1 MNPVETYLKNLH
13 SDYSSGA
20 VTGETSGYGH
30 LQVLLNELGKSLK
43 PKVRCQ
49 IQLKNKGS
57 GQPDG
62 GFFTADQFRKLADE
76 APLEGQP
83 PARGAI
89 EIKGPEENLDD
100 TIEDKQV
107 KEVYLPKY
115 RLVLATNY
123 WDFRLLTQTKTGES
137 QVLESFRLANSAEE
151 FWRSAAHPQK
161 AASELGEEFAEY
173 LMRVMLHNAPL
184 SEPKDVAWFL
194 ASYARDARARMAKA
208 EVDALANIRTALEE
222 ALGLKFEGEK
232 GEHFF
237 RSTLVQ
243 TLFYGIFS
251 AWVLWSKQKKS
262 APDRNGSQESFKAT
276 GHLAEPTTNY
286 KAPNT
291 PQSASVFDW
300 RLTQYYLRVP
310 ILRKL
315 FYEVADPGKLEAV
328 KLSEVLEWSAAALNR
343 VQSAEFFSKFEE
355 EHAVQYFYEPF
366 LEAFDPELR
375 KDLGVWYTPREIVQY
390 MVARVD
396 TVLRTELDIA
406 DGLADPRVYVLDPC
420 CGTGAY
426 LVEVLKRIHQTLKEK
441 GNNALVAD
449 ELKNAAIHRV
459 FGFEILPAP
468 FVVSH
473 LQIGLLLQNLDAP
486 LAEQASERVGVY
498 LTNSLTGWEPPKG
511 PKRQVVL
518 WPELE
523 AERKNAD
530 DIKQSTPI
538 LVILG
543 NPPYNGFAGVSG
555 EEEEGLL
562 DLYKGGLKEWGIT
575 KNYLDDLYVRFFRV
589 AERRIAEKTRQG
601 IVCYIS
607 NFSYV
612 DDPTYVVMRKGFLE
626 RFNSI
631 WIDSM
636 NGDSR
641 QTGKQTPE
649 GNPDPSVFST
659 DYNREGIRKGT
670 AISLFI
676 RKQEIDKPS
685 KVRFR
690 HFWGVNKKADLL
702 ASLRTKSFDSQY
714 SISSPDKSNRFSFRP
729 SSNADEYGIWP
740 SLAELCDAEPMLG
753 LNDNRGQATHDFLK
767 SGIAKRMKAYYDASI
782 SFEQIRSLHQGLVTN
797 AAGFDAKAIR
807 SRLQKESKFQ
817 EGNICRF
824 WFKPFDLRWAYIERI
839 GNLWNRIRPELLDQ
853 AWSGNHF
860 LLSRRH
866 APKSPDGAAV
876 YFSDNISD
884 QHALNTDAY
893 FIPVLIRKKAIKGDG
908 EQHTLD
914 FKGDRKDNQQTAN
927 LSDKAREYLTRLGI
941 KNPDG
946 NMENAALIWMH
957 ALAIGFDPL
966 YLVENADG
974 IRQDWPRVPLPK
986 TESTL
991 RYSASLGTQIAKLLD
1006 TETEV
1011 KGVTSGTIAPEMK
1024 NVAEPSHAEGKQL
1037 RADRGDL
1044 ELTAGWGHGGKDGVT
1059 MPGKGKIVRRD
1070 YTKDELKALERGAK
1084 ARGLAVKE
1092 SLKHLGEATCD
1103 IYLNDVAYWKNVPE
1117 KVWDYTIGGYQVIKK
1132 WLSYREKDLLGRSL
1146 TGEEVK
1152 EVMNMAR
1159 RISAILWLEPKLNE
1173 NYRNVK
1179 KASWKW

>member
-1 MNPVETYLKNLH
+1 MNPVETYLKDLH
-13 SDYSSGA
+13 QDYLSGA

-30 LQVLLNELGKSLK
+30 LQVLLNELGRSLK

-49 IQLKNKGS
+49 IQLKNKGA

-62 GFFTADQFRKLADE
+62 GFFTADQFRKMADD
-76 APLEGQP
+76 APLEGQL

-107 KEVYLPKY
+107 KEIYLPKY
-115 RLVLATNY
+115 RLVLATNF
-123 WDFRLLTQTKTGES
+123 WDFRLLTYTKTGET
-137 QVLESFRLANSAEE
+137 QILETFRLANSAED
-151 FWRSAAHPQK
+151 FWRTAAHPQK
-161 AASELGEEFAEY
+161 AASDRGEEFTEY
-173 LMRVMLHNAPL
+173 LKRVMLHNAPL
-184 SEPKDVAWFL
+184 CEPKDVAWFL

-262 APDRNGSQESFKAT
+262 AAGRNGSQQSLKAT
-276 GHLAEPTTNY
+276 GHLAEPPTPY
-286 KAPNT
+286 KASNT

-315 FYEVADPGKLEAV
+315 FHEVADPGQLEAV
-328 KLSEVLEWSAAALNR
+328 RLSEVLEWSANALNR
-343 VQSAEFFSKFEE
+343 VQSSEFFSKFEE

-449 ELKNAAIHRV
+449 ELKNAAMHRV

-486 LAEQASERVGVY
+486 LSEKGSDRVGVY
-498 LTNSLTGWEPPKG
+498 LTNSLTGWEPPKE
-511 PKRQVVL
+511 PKTQVVL
-518 WPELE
+518 WAELE

-543 NPPYNGFAGVSG
+543 NPPYNAFAGTSPA
-555 EEEEGLL
+555 EEEGLVET
-562 DLYKGGLKEWGIT
+562 YKEGLVKEWGI
-575 KNYLDDLYVRFFRV
+575 KKFNLDDLYVRFFRL
-589 AERRIAEKTRQG
+589 AERRIIEKTGQG
-601 IVCYIS
+601 VVCYIS
-607 NFSYV
+607 NFSYL
-612 DDPTYVVMRKGFLE
+612 DDPSFVVMRK
-626 RFNSI
+626 RFTQEFDRL
-631 WIDSM
+631 WFDCM

-641 QTGKQTPE
+641 ETGKLTPE
-649 GNPDPSVFST
+649 GKPDPSVFST
-659 DYNREGIRKGT
+659 EYNREGIRVGT
-670 AISLFI
+670 AIGLLVRKEEHTGKPIVRYRELWGAKKREELLESLKE
-676 RKQEIDKPS
+676 KQLNAKYENVDATEQNKYS
-685 KVRFR
+685 VRSSDVSSEYLR
-690 HFWGVNKKADLL
+690 WPLITDLADLQPI
-702 ASLRTKSFDSQY
+702 TGYK
-714 SISSPDKSNRFSFRP
+714 
-729 SSNADEYGIWP
+729 E
-740 SLAELCDAEPMLG
+740 
-753 LNDNRGQATHDFLK
+753 NRGFTLLDNDRNVL
-767 SGIAKRMKAYYDASI
+767 SKRMKEYFDEEITWEQLKKNQHGLTKDAA
-782 SFEQIRSLHQGLVTN
+782 R
-797 AAGFDAKAIR
+797 FDAKKARKKVLIA
-807 SRLQKESKFQ
+807 E
-817 EGNICRF
+817 RF
-824 WFKPFDLRWAYIERI
+824 DAKRILRYTLRPFELRWCYYCPVRP
-839 GNLWNRIRPELLDQ
+839 LWNEPRPSLFEHHMP
-853 AWSGNHF
+853 GNSYLVTRPAGVADPEGVPFYYLTSLGDFDFVRGHSYHF
-860 LLSRRH
+860 PVKL
-866 APKSPDGAAV
+866 APTEEDDTRDIFDHKAGRSK
-876 YFSDNISD
+876 IS
-884 QHALNTDAY
+884 
-893 FIPVLIRKKAIKGDG
+893 
-908 EQHTLD
+908 
-914 FKGDRKDNQQTAN
+914 AN
-927 LSDKAREYLTRLGI
+927 LSEKVRTYLAQFGVS
-941 KNPDG
+941 KVDENPSD
-946 NMENAALIWMH
+946 AALIWMH
-957 ALAIGFDPL
+957 VLAIGYSPL
-966 YLVENADG
+966 YLTENRDG
-974 IRQDWPRVPLPK
+974 IRQDWPRIPLPK

-991 RYSASLGTQIAKLLD
+991 RYSASLGSQIAKLLD
-1006 TETEV
+1006 TEIEV
-1011 KGVTSGTIAPEMK
+1011 KGLTTGTIAPEMK
-1024 NVAEPSHAEGKQL
+1024 VVAEPSHTEGKQL

-1070 YTKDELKALERGAK
+1070 YTKEELKALEKGAK
-1084 ARGLAVKE
+1084 ARGLSLKE
-1092 SLKHLGEATCD
+1092 AQKHLGDGTCD

-1159 RISAILWLEPKLNE
+1159 RISAILWLEVKLNE
-1173 NYRNVK
+1173 NYKNVK
-1179 KASWKW
+1179 KGSWKW